1 MYIPE
6 MCTEVGEVGKFTADH
21 KAEATQ
27 PSRREALRKAVTE
40 KTRQGNASLTYL

>member
-1 MYIPE
+1 MLILESYTLRQQHQRALNCTLE

-27 PSRREALRKAVTE
+27 L
-40 KTRQGNASLTYL
+40 